1 MDLCFCDYF
10 VNFNFKL
17 EVMKNNS
24 KNRKL
29 KFIRTKNN
37 LRTGK
42 VKFYCY
48 AKVNNEVDINEK
60 YWEYLLDVAKK
71 SLFDTY
77 KLTLPF
83 HDTFKGTD
91 GLDFIKNLT
100 TVRIRLSKYPF
111 DNYDLIA

>member
-1 MDLCFCDYF
+1 
-10 VNFNFKL
+10 
-17 EVMKNNS
+17 MKSNR

-29 KFIRTKNN
+29 TFIRTKNN

-48 AKVNNEVDINEK
+48 AKVSNEVDIDEK
-60 YWEYLLDVAKK
+60 YCEYFLNVAKK

-77 KLTLPF
+77 KLKLHF
-83 HDTFKGTD
+83 YDTFKGTE
-91 GLDFIKNLT
+91 GLDFIKDLT